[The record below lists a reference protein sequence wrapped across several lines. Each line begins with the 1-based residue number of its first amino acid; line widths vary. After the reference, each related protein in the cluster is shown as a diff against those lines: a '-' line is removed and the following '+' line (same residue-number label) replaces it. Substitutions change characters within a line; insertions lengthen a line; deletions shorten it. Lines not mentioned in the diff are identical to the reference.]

1 MREIMNA
8 ITTTNIKEL
17 KKLFSGKV
25 RDIYEIDPDQWL
37 IVTTDRISA
46 FDVVF
51 NEGIPGKGRVLN
63 RISNKWFSKMTMLP
77 NHLISTNPAN
87 ELPYLANYPGI
98 AERSVIVKKVNR
110 LPVECVVRGH
120 LFGSVY
126 SEYKAGGTA
135 GGLLLP
141 SGLKLAQELP
151 EPIFTPADKAESGHD
166 ENIDHDRFFEVVG
179 EKTGRQIID
188 YAIAIYIKARDIMKG
203 LGIILA
209 DTKFEFGIDKD
220 GTLILVD
227 EVLTPDSSRYWD
239 GDSFKVGES
248 PRSYDKQFLRD
259 YLNTLKWDKTPP
271 PPPLPSEIIDK
282 TREKYLSILNT
293 IEKI

>member
-1 MREIMNA
+1 MKA
-8 ITTTNIKEL
+8 ITSTNIKEL

-25 RDIYEIDPDQWL
+25 RDVYEISPDQWL
-37 IVTTDRISA
+37 LVTTDRISA

-51 NEGIPGKGRVLN
+51 NEGIPEKGKVLN

-77 NHLISTNPAN
+77 NHLISTSPEK
-87 ELPYLANYPGI
+87 ELPFLAGYPGI

-120 LFGSVY
+120 LFGSVF
-126 SEYKAGGTA
+126 SEYQSKGTA
-135 GGLLLP
+135 GGVKLP
-141 SGLKLAQELP
+141 AGLGLAQELP
-151 EPIFTPADKAESGHD
+151 EPIFTPADKAEFGHD
-166 ENIDHDRFFEVVG
+166 ENIDHAKFFEVVG
-179 EKTGRQIID
+179 EKIGRQIMENS
-188 YAIAIYIKARDIMKG
+188 IAIYIKARDIMKG

-209 DTKFEFGIDKD
+209 DTKFEFGLDQD

-239 GDSFKVGES
+239 GDTFKIGES

-259 YLNTLKWDKTPP
+259 YLNTLNWDKTPP
-271 PPPLPSEIIDK
+271 PPPLPDDIIEK
-282 TREKYLSILNT
+282 TRDKYVSILHT
-293 IEKI
+293 IEKL